1 MTLLNL
7 MATSA
12 KQDSHSGL
20 KSLLVSVIREYG
32 ILQLETCPSAL
43 DALVASVQDANGATS
58 DQVLDFLDDCL
69 GRFVK
74 RPIKYQDD
82 LDALSKTESMNVNV
96 SHHDPVSGLMMT
108 LMEQWAYKSSTEAKN
123 NSTEELAQWLSRF
136 LYLLNHIGED
146 EVLLSRVAQ
155 SMAETCKRHRK
166 ILKTALDPKGKEWTK
181 VFLERVSKKA
191 NIIKVD
197 ETSDQPPPTE
207 KSGLNGEANLELPP
221 QEDDNHSGLN
231 RWRQKELEEC
241 IEDGNVGEL
250 LLCLSSRH
258 VDIRLQALTSTRQL
272 VAKIEVCSAAA
283 H

>member
-1 MTLLNL
+1 MSDL
-7 MATSA
+7 
-12 KQDSHSGL
+12 
-20 KSLLVSVIREYG
+20 
-32 ILQLETCPSAL
+32 AL

-58 DQVLDFLDDCL
+58 DQVLGFLGDCL

-82 LDALSKTESMNVNV
+82 LDVLSKTESMNVNV
-96 SHHDPVSGLMMT
+96 SHHNPVSGLVMT

-123 NSTEELAQWLSRF
+123 NSIEDLAQWLSRF

-155 SMAETCKRHRK
+155 SMAETSKRYRK

-181 VFLERVSKKA
+181 VLLERVSKKA
-191 NIIKVD
+191 NIIGVD
-197 ETSDQPPPTE
+197 EASDQPPPTE
-207 KSGLNGEANLELPP
+207 KSRLNGEANLELPP
-221 QEDDNHSGLN
+221 QEDDNHPGLN
-231 RWRQKELEEC
+231 RWRQKELEESF
-241 IEDGNVGEL
+241 EDGNVGEL
-250 LLCLSSRH
+250 LLCLSSIH

-272 VAKIEVCSAAA
+272 IAKIEVCSAAT